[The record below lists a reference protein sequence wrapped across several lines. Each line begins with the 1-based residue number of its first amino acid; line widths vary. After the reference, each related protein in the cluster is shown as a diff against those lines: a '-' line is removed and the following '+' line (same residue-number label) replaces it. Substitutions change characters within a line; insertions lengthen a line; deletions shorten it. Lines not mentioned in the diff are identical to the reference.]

1 MSSPWLHVMGE
12 TRQKEL
18 NYSVVACA
26 EEDQS
31 EVGRKGREGRG
42 ERKGEIKGE
51 RGERKGEE
59 KKGKKFRKQTVQ
71 GSVRSQKGESSK
83 RGGETLR
90 ASCLML
96 EIKVFRLPAFSLFS
110 IFAS

>member
-1 MSSPWLHVMGE
+1 MFSPWLHVMGE

-42 ERKGEIKGE
+42 ERKGE
-51 RGERKGEE
+51 RAERKGEE
-59 KKGKKFRKQTVQ
+59 KKGKK
-71 GSVRSQKGESSK
+71 
-83 RGGETLR
+83 L
-90 ASCLML
+90 
-96 EIKVFRLPAFSLFS
+96 
-110 IFAS
+110 

>member
-31 EVGRKGREGRG
+31 EEGRGGKRDEREEGRG
-42 ERKGEIKGE
+42 ERKGKEN
-51 RGERKGEE
+51 
-59 KKGKKFRKQTVQ
+59 KGKKF
-71 GSVRSQKGESSK
+71 
-83 RGGETLR
+83 
-90 ASCLML
+90 
-96 EIKVFRLPAFSLFS
+96 
-110 IFAS
+110 